1 MTIPLK
7 YSHYKSYGKRKLTL
21 TPDRPY
27 EIAPL
32 PLSNGRIGCGWCNK
46 TMASMEVLETHNEAI
61 HQSHRKA
68 ACTECTWTKDGRPS
82 DLIDHLRVV
91 HDIYRAGHPNAFS
104 ADDAH
109 IRRKTL
115 PLLKR
120 LLVEDR
126 ATLASL
132 RSVPPPP
139 ATVPR
144 GWNRAR
150 IAVEISRTRL
160 AIQQLPGWQVLVYRK
175 RAKRIAQ

>member
-1 MTIPLK
+1 
-7 YSHYKSYGKRKLTL
+7 
-21 TPDRPY
+21 
-27 EIAPL
+27 
-32 PLSNGRIGCGWCNK
+32 
-46 TMASMEVLETHNEAI
+46 MASMEILETHHEAT

-68 ACTECTWTKDGRPS
+68 ACTECTWTRDGRPN

-91 HDIYRAGHPNAFS
+91 HDIYRAGHPDAFS
-104 ADDAH
+104 TNDAH

-126 ATLASL
+126 ATLAAL
-132 RSVPPPP
+132 RGVPPPP

-150 IAVEISRTRL
+150 IALEISRTRM
-160 AIQQLPGWQVLVYRK
+160 AIQTLPGWQVVVYRK
-175 RAKRIAQ
+175 RAMRIAQ